1 MILRRI
7 VITIR
12 DGFGGIR
19 PVPSR
24 GNVSS
29 RNRVRAQLR
38 IAGILMASSDLE
50 IIEQDGVTV
59 VVLGEEYDNLEEMV
73 LERASKHLL
82 EIAKSAEPPLILID
96 MTKTK
101 FFGSAFLG
109 TLFRVWRRL
118 SARNGKMAVCCATG
132 WSRKCLRSRRP
143 SDCGLSTT
151 RVRPPSRI

>member
-1 MILRRI
+1 
-7 VITIR
+7 
-12 DGFGGIR
+12 
-19 PVPSR
+19 
-24 GNVSS
+24 
-29 RNRVRAQLR
+29 
-38 IAGILMASSDLE
+38 MASSDLE
-50 IIEQDGVTV
+50 VIEQDGVTV

-132 WSRKCLRSRRP
+132 VVAEVLEVTQANRLWAQH
-143 SDCGLSTT
+143 DT
-151 RVRPPSRI
+151 REAAITDLKG